1 MLRWGRIEVSGGF
14 LLVAAAL
21 YYLDTQN
28 LLPWAAAACALH
40 ELGHYL
46 VIRLFGGRVAAL
58 RLSCTGAEMALSAR
72 RPLPELGAFCA
83 ALAGPGMNLLLA
95 ACSVRLAAVGLG
107 EDFYVFAG
115 LNLGMACFNLL
126 PVAPLDGGRALRS
139 LAALLWSG
147 ALGERL
153 VQLSSL
159 AVSLALTVGGGVLVL
174 RGRANI
180 TLLITACWLLAAS
193 VPKGVKKRAFT

>member
-1 MLRWGRIEVSGGF
+1 M
-14 LLVAAAL
+14 
-21 YYLDTQN
+21 
-28 LLPWAAAACALH
+28 
-40 ELGHYL
+40 
-46 VIRLFGGRVAAL
+46 
-58 RLSCTGAEMALSAR
+58 
-72 RPLPELGAFCA
+72 
-83 ALAGPGMNLLLA
+83 
-95 ACSVRLAAVGLG
+95 RLAAVGLG

-174 RGRANI
+174 RGRANF